1 MGKISVEG
9 ELIRMSTG
17 ILGLDEML
25 EGGVP
30 FPSTL
35 LVAGGAGTGKTTFA
49 LQFLFEGAKRGE
61 QSIYFTT
68 LSETPQWLL
77 RFTSR
82 FNFINKKYLG
92 NEVKYVDLGRVLA
105 WEKTPQ
111 PIEGIINAIEKEVS
125 ATMPQRIVI
134 DPISVIK
141 DRVGTEYRPFI
152 FELCSRLKNWQAVT
166 ILTGE
171 VMPKELY
178 PMELGYTVDGIILLS
193 NVEEEGRRSRYL
205 EILKM
210 RGTEHLTGRHSFSI
224 SKDGIAIVPGL
235 K

>member
-1 MGKISVEG
+1 MEKIAIEG
-9 ELIRMSTG
+9 ELVRISTG
-17 ILGLDEML
+17 VRGLNEMI
-25 EGGVP
+25 EGGLP

-61 QSIYFTT
+61 QGIYFTT

-82 FNFINKKYLG
+82 FKFIDRKYLG
-92 NEVKYVDLGRVLA
+92 KEIKYVDLGKVLA
-105 WEKTPQ
+105 WEKSPQ
-111 PIEGIINAIEKEVS
+111 TIISAIEKEIL
-125 ATMPQRIVI
+125 AAMPQRIVI
-134 DPISVIK
+134 DPITVVKS
-141 DRVGTEYRPFI
+141 RLGSEYRPFV
-152 FELCSRLKNWQAVT
+152 FELCARLKNWQATT

-171 VMPKELY
+171 IMPKEFY
-178 PMELGYTVDGIILLS
+178 PIELAYTVDGIVLLT
-193 NVEEEGRRSRYL
+193 NIEEEGRRVRYL

-210 RGTEHLTGRHSFSI
+210 RGTEHLTGRYQLSI
-224 SKDGIAIVPGL
+224 SKDGISVIPGL

>member
-1 MGKISVEG
+1 MKKISIEG
-9 ELIRMSTG
+9 ELVRMRTG
-17 ILGLDEML
+17 ISGLDEML

-61 QSIYFTT
+61 QGIYFTT

-82 FNFINKKYLG
+82 FKFINKKYLG
-92 NEVKYVDLGRVLA
+92 KEVKYVDLGRVLA

-111 PIEGIINAIEKEVS
+111 PIQGIINAIEKEVS

-141 DRVGTEYRPFI
+141 DRVGIEYRPFV
-152 FELCSRLKNWQAVT
+152 FELCSRLKNWQSVA

-171 VMPKELY
+171 VMPEELY
-178 PMELGYTVDGIILLS
+178 PIELAYTVDGIILLS
-193 NVEEEGRRSRYL
+193 NIEEEGRRSRYL
-205 EILKM
+205 EVLKM

-224 SKDGIAIVPGL
+224 SKNGVTVMPGL

>member
-1 MGKISVEG
+1 MKEIPKEG

-17 ILGLDEML
+17 IQGLDEML
-25 EGGVP
+25 EGGAP

-35 LVAGGAGTGKTTFA
+35 LVAGGAGTGKTTFG

-61 QSIYFTT
+61 QGVYFTT

-82 FNFINKKYLG
+82 FKFIDRKYLG
-92 NEVKYVDLGRVLA
+92 KEIRYVDLGKVLT
-105 WEKTPQ
+105 WEKTSQ
-111 PIEGIINAIEKEVS
+111 SIIGAIEKEMS
-125 ATMPQRIVI
+125 AIMPQRVVI
-134 DPISVIK
+134 DPITVVK
-141 DRVGTEYRPFI
+141 DRLGNEYRPFV
-152 FELCSRLKNWQAVT
+152 FELCARLKNWQSLT

-171 VMPKELY
+171 VMPEELY
-178 PMELGYTVDGIILLS
+178 PLELAYTVDGIILLT
-193 NVEEEGRRSRYL
+193 NIEEEGRRVRYL

-210 RGTEHLTGRHSFSI
+210 RGTEHLTGKYQFSI
-224 SKDGIAIVPGL
+224 SKNGITVIPGL